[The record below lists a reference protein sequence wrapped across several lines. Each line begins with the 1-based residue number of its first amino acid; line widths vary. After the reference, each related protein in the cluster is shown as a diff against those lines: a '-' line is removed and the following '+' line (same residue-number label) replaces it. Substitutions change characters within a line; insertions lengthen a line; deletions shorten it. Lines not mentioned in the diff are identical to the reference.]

1 MTIKQV
7 LKLKLAA
14 FTIENNYM
22 LDHNCSRNVWIIW
35 MRKHAETKWNKMVTA
50 YKIEELKNI
59 KNHAYNRSHWA
70 CNT

>member
-1 MTIKQV
+1 
-7 LKLKLAA
+7 
-14 FTIENNYM
+14 
-22 LDHNCSRNVWIIW
+22 
-35 MRKHAETKWNKMVTA
+35 MVTA